1 VLYNTY
7 INIRK
12 LGVRMNLTEIKNMN
26 KNELIEYLDLY
37 SVEFYPDESKRSLRL
52 KAIDLFWTLK
62 DNNGF
67 AFETV
72 QSF

>member
-1 VLYNTY
+1 
-7 INIRK
+7 
-12 LGVRMNLTEIKNMN
+12 MNLTEIKNMN

-52 KAIDLFWTLK
+52 KAIDLFWSLK
-62 DNNGF
+62 ENTGYGY
-67 AFETV
+67 ETV

>member
-1 VLYNTY
+1 
-7 INIRK
+7 
-12 LGVRMNLTEIKNMN
+12 MNLTEIKNMN

-37 SVEFYPDESKRSLRL
+37 NVEFFPDESKRSLRL

-67 AFETV
+67 AYETV
-72 QSF
+72 QSY

>member
-37 SVEFYPDESKRSLRL
+37 NVEFYPDESKRSLRL

-67 AFETV
+67 AYETV